1 MVALPEALASRDRA
15 PAHIKALT
23 GYLHSQS
30 SNFLHS
36 IEWRI
41 SHNVLIG
48 YSPDTP
54 EFRTCIPGAEAD
66 EQGKLPAY
74 GEFTLTSAPLTG
86 NQETKI
92 RWRSDEGQVT
102 YYLLSVSLP
111 N

>member
-1 MVALPEALASRDRA
+1 MERVKIKQENPVMNCTTKAPEFTRVAA
-15 PAHIKALT
+15 
-23 GYLHSQS
+23 
-30 SNFLHS
+30 FLHS

-48 YSPDTP
+48 YSPDNP
-54 EFRTCIPGAEAD
+54 EFRTCIPGAAAD
-66 EQGKLPAY
+66 EQGKLPDY

-86 NQETKI
+86 NQTTKI
-92 RWRSDEGQVT
+92 QWRSDEGQVT